1 MAAAQ
6 GPAGCGAAH
15 KPPIV
20 GLVGGGGGH
29 KATVMGP
36 GIWGGG
42 LPAPS
47 ALGAALSPRP
57 SVPVSPPDT
66 VCPTGP
72 GGDGSQWGPHGVGW
86 RNAAPWGNGAH
97 LGQRAQLQR
106 AALWGWQWGRDA
118 GGAPPPSSPINN
130 PGCDPKGWRWGGGK
144 PQPSLLP
151 EGPISLC
158 PHISVSPYLCVP
170 ISPCPHIS
178 VSPHFRPPMSPLALV
193 SPLPM
198 CPTSSFTGTSV
209 PPVPPQPHIS
219 HSVFPPLPR
228 PPLSPP
234 TGFPHPPPPYNPPH
248 PPPAAPPLSTQGFG
262 VQGTEVALPSHGAG
276 GVPAVP
282 PTSVCPTSPTLNAPL
297 PASPRFPVF
306 NPLQP
311 PPRWTQGLGWGGF
324 GVQGVE
330 VGVRV
335 AVLTVLPSPAQRQC
349 PHLPLHQRGGGLHPL
364 PCGGGAA

>member
-1 MAAAQ
+1 M
-6 GPAGCGAAH
+6 
-15 KPPIV
+15 
-20 GLVGGGGGH
+20 
-29 KATVMGP
+29 
-36 GIWGGG
+36 
-42 LPAPS
+42 
-47 ALGAALSPRP
+47 
-57 SVPVSPPDT
+57 
-66 VCPTGP
+66 
-72 GGDGSQWGPHGVGW
+72 
-86 RNAAPWGNGAH
+86 
-97 LGQRAQLQR
+97 
-106 AALWGWQWGRDA
+106 
-118 GGAPPPSSPINN
+118 
-130 PGCDPKGWRWGGGK
+130 
-144 PQPSLLP
+144 LLP
-151 EGPISLC
+151 EGPISLCPHISMSPYLCVPISPC

-209 PPVPPQPHIS
+209 PPQPHIS
-219 HSVFPPLPR
+219 HSVFPPPPR

-248 PPPAAPPLSTQGFG
+248 SPPLSTQGFG

>member
-1 MAAAQ
+1 M
-6 GPAGCGAAH
+6 
-15 KPPIV
+15 
-20 GLVGGGGGH
+20 
-29 KATVMGP
+29 
-36 GIWGGG
+36 
-42 LPAPS
+42 
-47 ALGAALSPRP
+47 SPRP

-178 VSPHFRPPMSPLALV
+178 VSPYLRVPTFPSPHVPSCPGFPPPHVPHIILHWDLCAPCAPTAPHLPFCV
-193 SPLPM
+193 SPPSQT
-198 CPTSSFTGTSV
+198 PSVSPHWISPSS
-209 PPVPPQPHIS
+209 
-219 HSVFPPLPR
+219 
-228 PPLSPP
+228 
-234 TGFPHPPPPYNPPH
+234 
-248 PPPAAPPLSTQGFG
+248 
-262 VQGTEVALPSHGAG
+262 PS
-276 GVPAVP
+276 
-282 PTSVCPTSPTLNAPL
+282 
-297 PASPRFPVF
+297 
-306 NPLQP
+306 LQP
-311 PPRWTQGLGWGGF
+311 PPPPPRSPPTVNSGLWGAGHRGGIAKPWGWRCPCGSPYLRLPHIPHT
-324 GVQGVE
+324 E
-330 VGVRV
+330 CPTPR
-335 AVLTVLPSPAQRQC
+335 LPSV
-349 PHLPLHQRGGGLHPL
+349 
-364 PCGGGAA
+364 PCL